1 MLTAIARLHD
11 AEEIIMKLPLVFV
24 LLALGSMLSDAHAQG
39 YPTRPI
45 RIVVPFTPGGGTDI
59 IARAVGQHLSN
70 TFGQNVIVDNRAGG
84 NTVIGSEIVARARPD
99 GYTLLMQINNL
110 TALPAMM
117 KEGQSTISLAQFSP
131 VSLVAA
137 LPHVLVVHRSV
148 PAGSVKELVALAKS
162 QPGKLNYGTPG
173 AGTPVHLASA
183 WFASLAG
190 IDLVQ
195 VPYKGAAEYTAAVL
209 GNHVQIVF
217 GSSPTVVSHVRTG
230 ALKALG
236 VTTAKR
242 IPQLPQVPT
251 IAESGFPGYDIV
263 SWYGVFAPARTPND
277 VVMRL
282 AKEIGI
288 ATQTKAFAD
297 ALPDYELIGNT
308 PSEFAAFLRKDAEI
322 SARIIA
328 QSGAKAN

>member
-1 MLTAIARLHD
+1 MIVKRTSFLSLGVHAA
-11 AEEIIMKLPLVFV
+11 
-24 LLALGSMLSDAHAQG
+24 LAMSLSLAAFAAD
-39 YPTRPI
+39 YPVRPI

-59 IARAVGQHLSN
+59 IARALGQHFTSA
-70 TFGQNVIVDNRAGG
+70 FGQNVIVDNRAGG

-99 GYTLLMQINNL
+99 GYTLLMQINTI

-117 KEGQSTISLAQFSP
+117 KGGQGSISIEQFSP

-137 LPHVLVVHRSV
+137 LPHVLVIHRSV
-148 PAGSVKELVALAKS
+148 PASSVKELIALAKTS
-162 QPGKLNYGTPG
+162 PAKLDYGTPG
-173 AGTPVHLASA
+173 VGTPVHLASA
-183 WFASLAG
+183 LFASMAG
-190 IDLVQ
+190 IELTQ
-195 VPYKGAAEYTAAVL
+195 VPYKGAAEYMAAVL

-217 GSSPTVVSHVRTG
+217 GSAPTAIPHVRTG
-230 ALKALG
+230 AIKALG

-242 IPQLPQVPT
+242 IPQLPAVPT

-263 SWYGVFAPARTPND
+263 SWYGVLAPAKTPGAI
-277 VVMRL
+277 VTRL
-282 AKEIGI
+282 ANEIAA
-288 ATQTKAFAD
+288 ATKTKTFAD

-308 PSEFAAFLRKDAEI
+308 PAEFAAFLHKDAEV

>member
-1 MLTAIARLHD
+1 MRFMYSIAIA
-11 AEEIIMKLPLVFV
+11 A
-24 LLALGSMLSDAHAQG
+24 ALSLMSLCVHAQA

-45 RIVVPFTPGGGTDI
+45 RLVVPFTPGGGTDI
-59 IARAVGQHLSN
+59 IARALGQHLG
-70 TFGQNVIVDNRAGG
+70 TAFGQNVIVDNRAGG

-99 GYTLLMQINNL
+99 GYTLIVQINTL
-110 TALPAMM
+110 TALPALA
-117 KEGQSTISLAQFSP
+117 KDGQGTISIAQFSP

-148 PAGSVKELVALAKS
+148 PAASIKELVALAQA
-162 QPGKLNYGTPG
+162 QPGKLNFGTPG
-173 AGTPVHLASA
+173 IGTPVHLAGA

-190 IDLVQ
+190 IDIVQ

-209 GNHVQIVF
+209 GNHVQMVF
-217 GSSPTVVSHVRTG
+217 GSAPTAVPHVRSG

-251 IAESGFPGYDIV
+251 IAESGYPGYDIM
-263 SWYGVFAPARTPND
+263 SWYGVLAPAKTPND
-277 VVMRL
+277 VVAKL
-282 AKEIGI
+282 AKEIAA
-288 ATQTKAFAD
+288 ATKTKAFAD
-297 ALPDYELIGNT
+297 QLPDYELIGNT
-308 PSEFAAFLRKDAEI
+308 PAQFAAFLRKDAEV

-328 QSGAKAN
+328 QSGSKAN

>member
-1 MLTAIARLHD
+1 MAATSSLFAAIHAVLAATVSLAATA
-11 AEEIIMKLPLVFV
+11 AE
-24 LLALGSMLSDAHAQG
+24 
-39 YPTRPI
+39 YPVRPI

-59 IARAVGQHLSN
+59 IARAVGQHLGN
-70 TFGQNVIVDNRAGG
+70 AFGQNVIVDNRPGG

-99 GYTLLMQINNL
+99 GYTLIMHINTL
-110 TALPAMM
+110 TALPAMV
-117 KEGQSTISLAQFSP
+117 KDGKGTISLDQFSP

-148 PAGSVKELVALAKS
+148 PAASVKELVALAKAA
-162 QPGKLNYGTPG
+162 PGKLNYGTPG

-183 WFASLAG
+183 LFASMAG
-190 IDLVQ
+190 IDVVH

-217 GSSPTVVSHVRTG
+217 GSAPTAIPHLRGG
-230 ALKALG
+230 AIKALA

-242 IPQLPQVPT
+242 IPQLPDVPT
-251 IAESGFPGYDIV
+251 IAESGFAGYDIV
-263 SWYGVFAPARTPND
+263 SWYGVLAPAKTPNEI
-277 VVMRL
+277 VTKL
-282 AKEIGI
+282 SKEIG
-288 ATQTKAFAD
+288 AAVKTKAFAD

-308 PSEFAAFLRKDAEI
+308 PAAFADFLRKDAEV

>member
-1 MLTAIARLHD
+1 MS
-11 AEEIIMKLPLVFV
+11 KLPFVFALLV
-24 LLALGSMLSDAHAQG
+24 AYAGPSPEAHAQG

-45 RIVVPFTPGGGTDI
+45 RLVVPFTPGGGTDI
-59 IARAVGQHLSN
+59 IARALGQHFGN
-70 TFGQNVIVDNRAGG
+70 AFGQNVIVDNRAGG

-99 GYTLLMQINNL
+99 GYTLIMQINTL
-110 TALPAMM
+110 TALPALM
-117 KEGQSTISLAQFSP
+117 KEGKGGISLDQFSP

-148 PAGSVKELVALAKS
+148 PAATVKELVLVAKS
-162 QPGKLNYGTPG
+162 APRKLNYATSGV
-173 AGTPVHLASA
+173 GTPVHLASA
-183 WFASLAG
+183 LFASMAG
-190 IDLVQ
+190 IELVH

-209 GNHVQIVF
+209 GDHVQIVF
-217 GSSPTVVSHVRTG
+217 GSAPTMLPHVKSG
-230 ALKALG
+230 AIKALG

-242 IPQLPQVPT
+242 IPQLPAVPT

-263 SWYGVFAPARTPND
+263 SWYGVLAPAKTPGEI
-277 VVMRL
+277 VTRL
-282 AKEIGI
+282 AKEIGA

-308 PSEFAAFLRKDAEI
+308 PEAFAAFLRKDAEV